1 MALAK
6 QAKILT
12 KAQQDAVLGL
22 IASSRYPLRNRV
34 IFLLSVKAGLR
45 AKEIAS
51 LTWAMVTDVEGN
63 VSDSLTLT
71 NIASKGNSGGRAI
84 PMSRDLRAAISNW
97 KVEADSASRQSSYV
111 VTTERSPR
119 TSSYA
124 VVNLFADWYH
134 ALGFV
139 GASMIGPV

>member
-1 MALAK
+1 MLFRSK
-6 QAKILT
+6 VLT

-63 VSDSLTLT
+63 VSDSITLT
-71 NIASKGNSGGRAI
+71 DVASKGNSGGRVI

-97 KVEADSASRQSSYV
+97 KAEADYAATIWVRPARQSGWESDGRIWV
-111 VTTERSPR
+111 
-119 TSSYA
+119 
-124 VVNLFADWYH
+124 
-134 ALGFV
+134 
-139 GASMIGPV
+139 